1 VIFLI
6 GRNAVKVIVR
16 EYVTKDGKKP
26 FSMWIAMLD
35 TVVQDRI
42 RMRLARFTTGNLGDH
57 KSLLDGL
64 WEARLAFG
72 PGYRIYFGRDGK
84 AVIVLVGGGSKATQR
99 QDIWRARR
107 SWRDYLNREQ
117 HG

>member
-1 VIFLI
+1 
-6 GRNAVKVIVR
+6 
-16 EYVTKDGKKP
+16 
-26 FSMWIAMLD
+26 MWIAMLD
-35 TVVQDRI
+35 GVARDRI

-72 PGYRIYFGRDGK
+72 PGYRIYFGKDGK
-84 AVIVLVGGGSKATQR
+84 AVIVLLGGGSKATQR
-99 QDIWRARR
+99 RDIWRARQ
-107 SWRDYLNREQ
+107 SWRDYLDGEQ